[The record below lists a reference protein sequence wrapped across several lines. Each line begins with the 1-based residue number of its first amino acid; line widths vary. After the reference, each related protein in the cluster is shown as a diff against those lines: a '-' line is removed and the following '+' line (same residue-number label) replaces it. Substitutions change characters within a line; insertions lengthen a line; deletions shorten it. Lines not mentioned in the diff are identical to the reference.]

1 MLAAHRGQLPTSSD
15 SLMLSF
21 MCIMI
26 LSRTIRLLIYIIINI
41 YIHTHAHTHNTP
53 HTQRGGEGGREL
65 FKTK

>member
-26 LSRTIRLLIYIIINI
+26 LSKTIRLLIYNIINI
-41 YIHTHAHTHNTP
+41 YIHTHAHTQHLPP
-53 HTQRGGEGGREL
+53 HTHRERGGGRRERA
-65 FKTK
+65 F